1 MDCVHNSQIFHAA
14 AKPRTSVIESQSHR
28 LYGYGNAVIGG
39 DIAQMVERVLCMH
52 KVRGSIPCV
61 SIFCFLRLY
70 AHYVSP
76 HLFLFRASPRPQ
88 PVSANGAG
96 THAQLAM
103 AAGPKSQYAHLAN
116 LAVAVRARPN
126 RACPPSF
133 SLSRRDRPGAASRR
147 SSHLSPPRL
156 ASQCSS
162 WRRCAPRTASGRGLA
177 RARWEERGA
186 PDSFWTV
193 TRMKPRPSG
202 RSGSAWGFLTW
213 KGKAAGRDAHTE
225 SADAGDLEGARGG
238 NRDARAGAGD
248 AAEGRDADRGVGR
261 VV

>member
-1 MDCVHNSQIFHAA
+1 MSR
-14 AKPRTSVIESQSHR
+14 RTFS
-28 LYGYGNAVIGG
+28 
-39 DIAQMVERVLCMH
+39 
-52 KVRGSIPCV
+52 
-61 SIFCFLRLY
+61 CFP
-70 AHYVSP
+70 AC
-76 HLFLFRASPRPQ
+76 ASSQ

-116 LAVAVRARPN
+116 LAVDFVRARPN

-133 SLSRRDRPGAASRR
+133 SSPDAIAPAPLPDVRLTSLAPTPRVAVFELAKMRPAYGVGSRF
-147 SSHLSPPRL
+147 
-156 ASQCSS
+156 
-162 WRRCAPRTASGRGLA
+162 A

-213 KGKAAGRDAHTE
+213 KGKARPGVTRIPKAQTPGIWKVLEEETE
-225 SADAGDLEGARGG
+225 TRA
-238 NRDARAGAGD
+238 AGAGD